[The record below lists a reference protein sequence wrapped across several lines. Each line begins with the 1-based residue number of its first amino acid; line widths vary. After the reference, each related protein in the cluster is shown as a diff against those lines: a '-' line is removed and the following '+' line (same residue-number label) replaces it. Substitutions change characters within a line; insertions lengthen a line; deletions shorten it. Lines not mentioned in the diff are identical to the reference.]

1 MTTRWTYL
9 IISVPDMSDM
19 RKHTPQFFQRHI
31 RKQFNQPP
39 GNNYT
44 LYTQDSSSHDNDS
57 GNVKHFKIETLFA
70 DVAVYINK
78 SGRTP

>member
-1 MTTRWTYL
+1 MTARWTYL

-31 RKQFNQPP
+31 RKQFSQPP
-39 GNNYT
+39 ENNYT
-44 LYTQDSSSHDNDS
+44 PYTQLSSSHDNDS
-57 GNVKHFKIETLFA
+57 GNAKHFKIETLFA

>member
-1 MTTRWTYL
+1 MTARWTYL

-19 RKHTPQFFQRHI
+19 RKHTPQI

-39 GNNYT
+39 ENNYT

>member
-1 MTTRWTYL
+1 MTARWTYV
-9 IISVPDMSDM
+9 IISVLDTSDM
-19 RKHTPQFFQRHI
+19 RKHTPQFSQRHI
-31 RKQFNQPP
+31 IKQFNQPQE
-39 GNNYT
+39 NNYT

-78 SGRTP
+78 SERTP